1 MENNLTGFIK
11 EVLEN
16 ILEYHE
22 EDYNLNESQL
32 VEIIETVDM
41 DEDYITAIWE
51 ETEIAV
57 INAINKLKEVE

>member
-16 ILEYHE
+16 VLENHE

-32 VEIIETVDM
+32 VEVIETVNM
-41 DEDYITAIWE
+41 DDDYLAVIWE

-57 INAINKLKEVE
+57 INALSKNQ

>member
-16 ILEYHE
+16 VLESHE

-32 VEIIETVDM
+32 IEIIETVNID
-41 DEDYITAIWE
+41 DNYLAVIWE

-57 INAINKLKEVE
+57 INAIGKNQ